1 MNLAPVGLVVYNR
14 IEHTKRVIEAL
25 KKNTLASET
34 DLYIF
39 SDAPSK
45 EEDKKSV
52 SDIREYLKTVKG
64 GFKNVYI
71 YEAEKN
77 LGIKH
82 STVKAVNTI
91 FENHEYFIGLE
102 DDIETNKYFLEF
114 MNNAL
119 NYYKDDKDV
128 ITITAFAHKHATKR
142 HKYDVIFT
150 YAFHSWGW
158 GTWKNKWND
167 IGWDTCDTS
176 WYNKSIKHRILG
188 GVFSGFN
195 LLAIKK
201 SLKNNLYIQNNLWDV
216 YLSFYMYKNKKLCV
230 WPSKKSFT
238 NNIGFDGTGYHNF
251 DFYHGYFENN
261 LDNNDF
267 NIKLSDDKRMNFF
280 KYLIISI
287 KIGVF
292 SWANG
297 FVSMFIKNILINNKN
312 SKIN

>member
-25 KKNTLASET
+25 KKNTLAIDT

-45 EEDKKSV
+45 EEDEKSV
-52 SDIREYLKTVKG
+52 SELRKYLKTVKD

-77 LGIKH
+77 LGIKY
-82 STVKAVNTI
+82 STVNAVNTI
-91 FENHEYFIGLE
+91 FKNHEYFIGLE

-128 ITITAFAHKHATKR
+128 MAITAFSHKHATKN

-158 GTWKNKWND
+158 GTWKSKWNN
-167 IGWDTCDTS
+167 INWDTCDTS
-176 WYNKSIKHRILG
+176 WYNKSIKHKILG
-188 GVFSGFN
+188 GVYSWFH

-201 SLKNNLYIQNNLWDV
+201 SVKDDLYIQNNLWDI
-216 YLSFYMYKNKKLCV
+216 YYSFVMYKRKKLCV

-238 NNIGFDGTGYHNF
+238 NNIGFDGTGYHKFNF
-251 DFYHGYFENN
+251 HHGYFEKK
-261 LDNNDF
+261 LDDDNM
-267 NIKLSDDKRMNFF
+267 NIEFSSDKKMNFF

-287 KIGVF
+287 KIGIF
-292 SWANG
+292 SWSNG
-297 FVSMFIKNILINNKN
+297 FITMFFSKFLKNK
-312 SKIN
+312 K

>member
-25 KKNTLASET
+25 KKNTLAIDT

-52 SDIREYLKTVKG
+52 SELRKYLKTVKD

-77 LGIKH
+77 LGIKY

-119 NYYKDDKDV
+119 NYYKDDEDV
-128 ITITAFAHKHATKR
+128 MAITAFSHKHATKN

-158 GTWKNKWND
+158 GTWKSKWNN
-167 IGWDTCDTS
+167 INWDTCDTS
-176 WYNKSIKHRILG
+176 WYNKSIKHKILG
-188 GVFSGFN
+188 
-195 LLAIKK
+195 
-201 SLKNNLYIQNNLWDV
+201 
-216 YLSFYMYKNKKLCV
+216 
-230 WPSKKSFT
+230 
-238 NNIGFDGTGYHNF
+238 
-251 DFYHGYFENN
+251 
-261 LDNNDF
+261 
-267 NIKLSDDKRMNFF
+267 
-280 KYLIISI
+280 
-287 KIGVF
+287 
-292 SWANG
+292 
-297 FVSMFIKNILINNKN
+297 
-312 SKIN
+312 

>member
-25 KKNTLASET
+25 KKNTLAIDT

-52 SDIREYLKTVKG
+52 SELRKYLKTVKD

-77 LGIKH
+77 LGIKY

-119 NYYKDDKDV
+119 NYYKDDEDV
-128 ITITAFAHKHATKR
+128 MAITAFSHKHATKN

-158 GTWKNKWND
+158 GTWKSKWNN
-167 IGWDTCDTS
+167 INWDTCDTS
-176 WYNKSIKHRILG
+176 WYNKSIKHKILG
-188 GVFSGFN
+188 GVYSWFH

-201 SLKNNLYIQNNLWDV
+201 SVKDDLYIQNNLWDI
-216 YLSFYMYKNKKLCV
+216 YYSFIMYKRKKLCV

-238 NNIGFDGTGYHNF
+238 NNIGFDGTGYHKFNF
-251 DFYHGYFENN
+251 HHGYFEKN
-261 LDNNDF
+261 LDNDNMSIEF
-267 NIKLSDDKRMNFF
+267 SSDKKMNFF

-287 KIGVF
+287 KIGIF
-292 SWANG
+292 SWSNG
-297 FVSMFIKNILINNKN
+297 FITMFFSKFLKNK
-312 SKIN
+312 K